1 MSFSWASFSISFS
14 ICVFLQYANPES
26 LPFAIV
32 AYPARCNL
40 AWVMLFAMFASFV
53 GIVFMGTA
61 VAMLNLRNEN
71 SANQIDTR
79 INTSWGGILSLLPVL
94 LGFTWGMFNIFLLEF
109 YNRRYVPSGTVSIL
123 GSFPYRARVYARRI
137 S

>member
-32 AYPARCNL
+32 AYPARRNIR
-40 AWVMLFAMFASFV
+40 VRVILFAGFASFV
-53 GIVFMGTA
+53 GIVFMGIA

-71 SANQIDTR
+71 GANQIDTR
-79 INTSWGGILSLLPVL
+79 INTSWGGILSLIPVV
-94 LGFTWGMFNIFLLEF
+94 LGFTWGMLDMLFH
-109 YNRRYVPSGTVSIL
+109 
-123 GSFPYRARVYARRI
+123 ARRGAYI
-137 S
+137 QIQRSV